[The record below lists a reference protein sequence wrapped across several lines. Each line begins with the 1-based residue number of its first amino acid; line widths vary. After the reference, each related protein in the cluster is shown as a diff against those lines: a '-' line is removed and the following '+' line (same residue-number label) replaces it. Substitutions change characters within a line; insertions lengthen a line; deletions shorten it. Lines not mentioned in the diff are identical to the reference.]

1 MCLIGADQNIACVD
15 VALFVV
21 LRSKYGENKDILR
34 KNKTSF
40 LQFSKYYLFLK
51 TQGYIANQSEAFIN

>member
-1 MCLIGADQNIACVD
+1 MCLIGADQNIACID

-34 KNKTSF
+34 KNKTSL
-40 LQFSKYYLFLK
+40 LQFSKYYLF
-51 TQGYIANQSEAFIN
+51 